1 MPTSDA
7 TNKPKKNTWPGTHPG
22 RGFTLVELIAVL
34 VLTGILAAV
43 AIPAVS
49 TTEKTKHAAAARL
62 VASDLRFARQHAV
75 ATGTRTW
82 VSFQV
87 ATDQWTVLSEDPD
100 APGRSSAQVI
110 IDPATEQPMIQRL
123 DTLFPGEQLVAI
135 DFDGGTEVGF
145 DWLGRPLSQ
154 TEAALVSNGSLG
166 LASGFTIGVAVDSGL
181 VTIVSP

>member
-62 VASDLRFARQHAV
+62 VASDLRFARQYAV

-87 ATDQWTVLSEDPD
+87 ATDQWTLLSEDPD

-135 DFDGGTEVGF
+135 DFDGGSEVGF

>member
-1 MPTSDA
+1 MPTGDA
-7 TNKPKKNTWPGTHPG
+7 TCKPRGYTRPGTHPG
-22 RGFTLVELIAVL
+22 RAFTLVELIAVL

-49 TTEKTKHAAAARL
+49 TTERTKHAAAARL

-82 VSFQV
+82 VSFQA
-87 ATDQWTVLSEDPD
+87 ATDQWTVLAEDPD
-100 APGRSSAQVI
+100 APGRAGALAIV
-110 IDPATEQPMIQRL
+110 DPATEQPMIQRL
-123 DTLFPGEQLVAI
+123 DTLFRGEQLSAV

-154 TEAALVSNGSLG
+154 AEVALVSNGSIT
-166 LASGFTIGVAVDSGL
+166 LASSFAIGVAVDSGL
-181 VTIVSP
+181 VTIASP